1 MRDECAFG
9 DVATPRRSAHFGA
22 ERENAPRARRV
33 SWNSGA
39 RRSGVRVFV
48 YDKDARE
55 APDLRAPQDAS
66 PGPPASGDSPSRR
79 SGGSFGR
86 RDGPRAR
93 RARDAPPVFLKFP
106 IDAALTRNQ
115 PRAPRLLFPRVPPR
129 ARVAMASRAFAA
141 DEVPLDFDAEEAM
154 RAELEALGEDVCSSE
169 EERFA
174 EDGAGDENARGAAG
188 DPARSP
194 PVGRAWGWDRD
205 PVEDVQRAWSRR
217 EARLRRNS
225 ASRGR
230 LGDDDD
236 EFSPDAPRDD
246 DAPASSASASSG
258 DETSS
263 EGETRETRA
272 AFLRAYEARE
282 RARAQER
289 ESRRAAA
296 RRDEEAA
303 ETGAE
308 AERAAA
314 AARAEAEPA
323 PETAPETAPDVFELR
338 PEGLPSSAG
347 TDVSDAAEPRV
358 PERTRAAR
366 ALCAPAS
373 EAAASEEVSAA
384 AALAIQSRW
393 RGVAVRRRLRARAR
407 RRGGA
412 PPRRRRPPATR
423 FRSPAWT
430 RQSTRR
436 PRAWTWTRRRRRSR
450 TPRRPRPWVREPS
463 RASRRVTSIQSRRS
477 AALPPRGALFRRAG
491 PRPRSPR
498 RSRRRRRSGASA
510 PPGPRRRRS

>member
-1 MRDECAFG
+1 
-9 DVATPRRSAHFGA
+9 
-22 ERENAPRARRV
+22 
-33 SWNSGA
+33 
-39 RRSGVRVFV
+39 
-48 YDKDARE
+48 
-55 APDLRAPQDAS
+55 
-66 PGPPASGDSPSRR
+66 
-79 SGGSFGR
+79 
-86 RDGPRAR
+86 
-93 RARDAPPVFLKFP
+93 
-106 IDAALTRNQ
+106 
-115 PRAPRLLFPRVPPR
+115 
-129 ARVAMASRAFAA
+129 MASRAFAA

-174 EDGAGDENARGAAG
+174 EDGSGDNNAAGRAAG

-194 PVGRAWGWDRD
+194 PVGRAWGWDRDRD

-236 EFSPDAPRDD
+236 EFSPDAPRND
-246 DAPASSASASSG
+246 DAPGSSASASSG

-308 AERAAA
+308 AERAAT

-323 PETAPETAPDVFELR
+323 PEPAPETAPDVFELR

-393 RGVAVRRRLRARAR
+393 RGVAVRRRLRRARDAARRRAAEEASSSGDPLSFAGVDEAVYTPPAGLDLDAEETPLPDAEATETLGSRTLTRESASHESPVAPFGGVAAPRRAFSPRGSAPAIAAALEAAASEWGFRTFTWSLARCLRNASSAGPEARRRAR
-407 RRGGA
+407 REQLKDPLERVA
-412 PPRRRRPPATR
+412 R
-423 FRSPAWT
+423 FRA
-430 RQSTRR
+430 
-436 PRAWTWTRRRRRSR
+436 
-450 TPRRPRPWVREPS
+450 V
-463 RASRRVTSIQSRRS
+463 
-477 AALPPRGALFRRAG
+477 AAAT
-491 PRPRSPR
+491 
-498 RSRRRRRSGASA
+498 A
-510 PPGPRRRRS
+510 PKKKR

>member
-1 MRDECAFG
+1 
-9 DVATPRRSAHFGA
+9 
-22 ERENAPRARRV
+22 
-33 SWNSGA
+33 
-39 RRSGVRVFV
+39 
-48 YDKDARE
+48 
-55 APDLRAPQDAS
+55 
-66 PGPPASGDSPSRR
+66 
-79 SGGSFGR
+79 
-86 RDGPRAR
+86 
-93 RARDAPPVFLKFP
+93 
-106 IDAALTRNQ
+106 
-115 PRAPRLLFPRVPPR
+115 
-129 ARVAMASRAFAA
+129 MASRAFAA

-174 EDGAGDENARGAAG
+174 EDGAGDNNARGAAG

-246 DAPASSASASSG
+246 ALGSSASASSS

-303 ETGAE
+303 EMGAE

-393 RGVAVRRRLRARAR
+393 RGVAVRRRLRRARDAARRRAAEEASSSGDPLSFAGVDEAVYTPPAGLDLDAEETPLPDAEPTETLGSRTLARESARHEYPVAPFGGVAAPRRAFSPRGSAPAIAAALEAAASEWGFRASGPAEEAFLRHRARLHVEARRRAR
-407 RRGGA
+407 REQLKDPLERVA
-412 PPRRRRPPATR
+412 R
-423 FRSPAWT
+423 FRA
-430 RQSTRR
+430 
-436 PRAWTWTRRRRRSR
+436 
-450 TPRRPRPWVREPS
+450 V
-463 RASRRVTSIQSRRS
+463 
-477 AALPPRGALFRRAG
+477 AAAT
-491 PRPRSPR
+491 
-498 RSRRRRRSGASA
+498 A
-510 PPGPRRRRS
+510 PKKKR